1 MFKSHKIKSDDRVL
15 RKNLVN
21 TYGAPVFATDYSATG
36 LAAKMW
42 TIPQW
47 AFYVYKISIGIG

>member
-1 MFKSHKIKSDDRVL
+1 MFKSHYIKSDHKVL
-15 RKNLVN
+15 RKNSVD

-42 TIPQW
+42 TNSQW
-47 AFYVYKISIGIG
+47 SFYAY